1 MKAIEVPKGTGT
13 YADSLRAI
21 GTASLL
27 EEISGTQATIRDM
40 GTHFQ
45 TECPKDVSPEGLKPP
60 SPGFYYI
67 WKKSKEKDKPSGVL
81 VLDYEEEKSRADGQ
95 KKGAAKKKK
104 IIDTAL
110 EEQGLPTIEKPH
122 REYRPAA
129 ILESMRKGWSSD
141 KDVYKW
147 VVQNPAEALKWAQ
160 NELGLLELIERF
172 EPLQVSNSQFYNP
185 ASGKGVHAAK
195 TIAKSAGA
203 ISDEVIQPFAEWMKY
218 RGAYIAMLPYR
229 NGDDFK
235 LFVIE
240 PAEIGPKALSLLR
253 EKLLDLNLWGGIRL
267 DIEASLR
274 LAEELI
280 MHSDV
285 MGQSI
290 GLRRKRPAEVVRG
303 LRRAFF
309 KSMGTAA
316 ALMNDAFLPLP
327 NWFCIESRDDAN
339 AFLGIIREHI
349 GDYARKIPGC
359 LWSLNETHSGDVPI
373 LQQYRKWLTTGSEWD
388 LLDFLARFAVHVMEK
403 RGKKERVNEFSTGNL
418 TILFER
424 GYDMKEIVENAG
436 FLSVAWAIRNATIT
450 ALWLQQQ
457 GNKKVP
463 EVRFGL
469 AQKWKQKIKGG
480 AKEFVPVLAEFVQ
493 NYNWEVIN
501 RLEGKYHTV
510 SKEDLDQVISL
521 IENNGK
527 DQSELVGMLLLAYG
541 YARVPKTETENTNP
555 TNKEGK

>member
-1 MKAIEVPKGTGT
+1 M
-13 YADSLRAI
+13 
-21 GTASLL
+21 
-27 EEISGTQATIRDM
+27 
-40 GTHFQ
+40 
-45 TECPKDVSPEGLKPP
+45 
-60 SPGFYYI
+60 
-67 WKKSKEKDKPSGVL
+67 
-81 VLDYEEEKSRADGQ
+81 
-95 KKGAAKKKK
+95 
-104 IIDTAL
+104 
-110 EEQGLPTIEKPH
+110 
-122 REYRPAA
+122 
-129 ILESMRKGWSSD
+129 
-141 KDVYKW
+141 
-147 VVQNPAEALKWAQ
+147 
-160 NELGLLELIERF
+160 
-172 EPLQVSNSQFYNP
+172 
-185 ASGKGVHAAK
+185 HAAK